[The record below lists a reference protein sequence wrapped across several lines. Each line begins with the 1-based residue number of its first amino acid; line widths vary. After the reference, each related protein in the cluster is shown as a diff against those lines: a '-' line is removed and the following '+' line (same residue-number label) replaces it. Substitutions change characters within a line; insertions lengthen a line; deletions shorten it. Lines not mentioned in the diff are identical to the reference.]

1 MLVQRYI
8 SPIISSYW
16 IFIYKE
22 YFLFL
27 QIGEV
32 FQNTIEEIEDTFLNS
47 KDPKDVKLREELS
60 KNLPIKQ
67 ENPILWLSQFQ

>member
-1 MLVQRYI
+1 MI
-8 SPIISSYW
+8 
-16 IFIYKE
+16 
-22 YFLFL
+22 L

-32 FQNTIEEIEDTFLNS
+32 FQHTIEEIEDTFLNS

-67 ENPILWLSQFQ
+67 EDPIL

>member
-1 MLVQRYI
+1 MSIQKYI
-8 SPIISSYW
+8 SLFSLIEFIS
-16 IFIYKE
+16 KM

-67 ENPILWLSQFQ
+67 ENPIL

>member
-1 MLVQRYI
+1 MENKWHNDYI
-8 SPIISSYW
+8 
-16 IFIYKE
+16 IYDKT
-22 YFLFL
+22 LINFL

-32 FQNTIEEIEDTFLNS
+32 FQHTIDEIEETFLNS

-67 ENPILWLSQFQ
+67 ENPIL